1 MSTRDNS
8 ESLDQNYEKLYFAI
22 CEKAVEDYKRNLK
35 ILEKSQSE
43 DAILTA
49 KSDNDNIRRFLGKY
63 ITEEIE
69 RKYYEDKTIV
79 EYTKGKRKYPPK
91 GLTRLEWQ
99 HAYYELNKEVIAKES
114 RERRNERIRLGIC
127 TKCGRNKAVE
137 GRRWCKNCI
146 DKGR

>member
-1 MSTRDNS
+1 MSVRDNS
-8 ESLDQNYEKLYFAI
+8 ESLDENYEKLYFAI
-22 CEKAVEDYKRNLK
+22 CEKAVEDYKKNLK
-35 ILEKSQSE
+35 ILEKSKSE

-49 KSDNDNIRRFLGKY
+49 KADNDNIRRFLGKY
-63 ITEEIE
+63 ITGEIE

-79 EYTKGKRKYPPK
+79 KYTKGKRKHPPK
-91 GLTRLEWQ
+91 GLTGAEWQ
-99 HAYYELNKEVIAKES
+99 HAYYELNKEVIAKEL